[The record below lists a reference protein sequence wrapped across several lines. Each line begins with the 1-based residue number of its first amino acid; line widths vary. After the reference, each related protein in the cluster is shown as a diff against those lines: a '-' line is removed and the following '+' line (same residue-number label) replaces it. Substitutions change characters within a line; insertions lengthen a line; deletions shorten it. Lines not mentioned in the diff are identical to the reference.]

1 MKMKSTI
8 LALITVIISGLCASG
23 TYAQQVSNH
32 KKKHSTD
39 KGTFFFYWGYNRSYY
54 TKSDI
59 RFVGSDYDFKLK
71 NVTAY
76 DRPDTFSV
84 KNYFSPN
91 RLTIPQYNGRLGYY
105 FNNRWAITVG
115 VDHYKYVMADQNHV
129 LLDGHIGQ
137 GVDSTWS
144 GNYNDQPVV
153 TDRNKFHYENTNGCN
168 FIRFELM
175 RSFDLYE
182 LGKRRQIALTGNI
195 GAGVGPCVT
204 FNDLNFGGRHTIATP
219 SLSGFALGLNGSL
232 RLEFFKH
239 FFVQMES
246 GLGYVN
252 LVHVKTRPDD
262 RNQFARQDFCFSSY
276 FAAAGVMLYLHPKNG
291 CDSCPNW

>member
-1 MKMKSTI
+1 MKSKNII
-8 LALITVIISGLCASG
+8 LLLLVILIGGLFSNEA
-23 TYAQQVSNH
+23 TAQQVDKH
-32 KKKHSTD
+32 KKKHSTHA
-39 KGTFFFYWGYNRSYY
+39 GTMFFYWGYNRSYY

-84 KNYFSPN
+84 KNYFTPN
-91 RLTIPQYNGRLGYY
+91 RVTIPQYNGRIGYY
-105 FNNRWAITVG
+105 ISDKWAVSVG

-129 LLDGHIGQ
+129 LLNGHIDKGI
-137 GVDSTWS
+137 DSTWG
-144 GNYNDQPVV
+144 GNYTDQPVV
-153 TDRNKFHYENTNGCN
+153 TDINKFHYENTNGCN

-182 LGKRRQIALTGNI
+182 IGAKRQVALTGNI
-195 GAGVGPCVT
+195 GVGTGPVVT
-204 FNDLNFGGRHTIATP
+204 FNDLNFAQNHTIATP

-252 LVHVKTRPDD
+252 LVHVRTRPDD
-262 RNQFARQDFCFSSY
+262 KNQFARQDFCFSSY
-276 FAAAGVMLYLHPKNG
+276 FAAAGFMFYLHPKNG